1 MNLRQME
8 VFYAIMRSGSITAA
22 AAYLNISQPAVSTT
36 LKHCETQLRMNL
48 FFREGGR
55 LTPTPEAQTIYP
67 TIRAIFDRVE
77 AVDRMTRELAAGR
90 TGTLTLASSPPLTG
104 MLSYAISSFVENRAD
119 CRVSALTM
127 SAREMIDRVSRN
139 ELDLGLTYSLV
150 QTEGVQSE
158 PLFDTELV
166 CIMHKDHH
174 LSAMSSVT
182 FADISSEPVIT
193 YVRDGLLR
201 SRIDEA
207 AVERDVTLDVR
218 YGISSAMTGVMLA
231 GLKVGVAI
239 VEPTFLSQFRLSSV
253 VARPFEPALPLTIY
267 MVGQRTHRLSQ
278 LTQSFARH
286 IRSIAAS
293 NQLSAGIDDL
303 LVREE

>member
-8 VFYAIMRSGSITAA
+8 VFHAIMRSGSITAA
-22 AAYLNISQPAVSTT
+22 AAHLNISQPAVSAT
-36 LKHCETQLRMNL
+36 LKHCETQLRMKL

-77 AVDRMTRELAAGR
+77 AVDRMTTELAAGKA
-90 TGTLTLASSPPLTG
+90 GTLTLASSPPLTG
-104 MLSYAISSFVENRAD
+104 MLSYAISSFVENRTD
-119 CRVSALTM
+119 CRISALTM
-127 SAREMIDRVSRN
+127 SAREMIDRVARN

-150 QTEGVQSE
+150 QTEGIQSE
-158 PLFDTELV
+158 ALLETELV
-166 CIMHKDHH
+166 CIMHKDHR
-174 LSAMSSVT
+174 LAAMPSVT
-182 FADISSEPVIT
+182 FADICQEPVIT

-239 VEPTFLSQFRLSSV
+239 VEPTFLSQFRLSNV
-253 VARPFEPALPLTIY
+253 VARPFEPALPLIIY

-286 IRSIAAS
+286 IRVIAAS
-293 NQLSAGIDDL
+293 NQLSSGIDDL
-303 LVREE
+303 LARE